1 MQDLWYLFSI
11 WPLIGFWSCLSC
23 HQLFELPFL
32 YLNNELDLF
41 VHVNVWFICVGIA
54 LPKPGCLPMLDIIH
68 LCAIEIMLFLQS
80 VFFPRQ
86 YAPFLLLM
94 ITCLFLYST
103 PHSYFYTQCNLPI
116 VTTSELWHSRLV
128 PIFLLFNISIRNLS
142 IAVKPE
148 VKPLFTDIYF
158 RSRVMWQLGACTL
171 YFFVFSLELLHFYKD
186 GWLKDSTCCS
196 FILFS
201 MVLCLECH

>member
-1 MQDLWYLFSI
+1 MFLLVLLGYQEHPSFVLINDLPSSFSCNTYGI
-11 WPLIGFWSCLSC
+11 YFQYDLLLAFDHSLSC

-41 VHVNVWFICVGIA
+41 VHVNVWFICAGIA

-103 PHSYFYTQCNLPI
+103 PHSYCYTQCNLPI
-116 VTTSELWHSRLV
+116 ATPL
-128 PIFLLFNISIRNLS
+128 NCDNLRIMTQS
-142 IAVKPE
+142 FGPN
-148 VKPLFTDIYF
+148 
-158 RSRVMWQLGACTL
+158 
-171 YFFVFSLELLHFYKD
+171 FFA
-186 GWLKDSTCCS
+186 
-196 FILFS
+196 I
-201 MVLCLECH
+201 